1 MNKNTVK
8 IIRQEQNYK
17 MLIRNKKQLLSKM
30 DVHLNDMKLKERTN
44 RMVVTNQLDIS
55 KRMEH

>member
-17 MLIRNKKQLLSKM
+17 MLIRNLRIQQEDKHNEKANNKKTDSHQSK
-30 DVHLNDMKLKERTN
+30 
-44 RMVVTNQLDIS
+44 
-55 KRMEH
+55 